1 MLDISTRGRNMAV
14 LFGDG
19 AGAVCLEGV
28 ETDQPVGVLAS
39 ILHAQGE
46 LAEVLMLEAPSS
58 RCFPRITEEMIR
70 QGRHFPSMD
79 GRVVFKTAV
88 RKLPE
93 VANEVLEKAGLTI
106 DDIDMTIL
114 HQANL
119 RINLSFQ
126 KSMGIPD
133 HKIYNNI
140 QNYGNTTAASIP
152 IALDEALEKKLINK
166 HNGTLLFVGL
176 GAGVTWG
183 AVVFRFG

>member
-19 AGAVCLEGV
+19 AGVVCLEAV
-28 ETDQPVGVLAS
+28 ETEQPIGVIAS
-39 ILHAQGE
+39 VLHAQGE
-46 LAEVLMLEAPSS
+46 FAEILMMEAPSGK
-58 RCFPRITEEMIR
+58 CFPRITEEMIR
-70 QGRHFPSMD
+70 EGRHFPVMD
-79 GRVVFKTAV
+79 GRTVFKNAV

-93 VANEVLEKAGLTI
+93 VAHEVLEKAGMTI

-126 KSMGIPD
+126 KTMGIPD

-140 QNYGNTTAASIP
+140 HHYGNTTAASIP
-152 IALDEALEKKLINK
+152 IALDEVLEKQLVNRKSSS
-166 HNGTLLFVGL
+166 LLFVGL
-176 GAGVTWG
+176 GAGITWG
-183 AVVFRFG
+183 GVVFRFG